1 MATSSFDADE
11 ATDEAGWPGVVGLI
25 AALLA
30 VMVAVEAADQAL
42 FDDRLQGNGIGPRRI
57 DRLDGVLWHPFL
69 HSGFDHLFSNA
80 APLAVMGWLVA
91 LRGHRFW
98 VAVTVGSTLL
108 GGGLVWLFAG
118 GTNHIGASGIVFGYF
133 GALMGAA
140 IKDRS
145 PVTLAPAL
153 VAIFLY
159 GTILAGLLP
168 LEGISWEG
176 HLAGLIVGTTL
187 ALRLLPD
194 PPPPPPD
201 YEILYPWELDEPWRT
216 DRGTGDDEHQRSD
229 EGGTGGNSESGD
241 TDPG

>member
-1 MATSSFDADE
+1 MSDPTIE
-11 ATDEAGWPGVVGLI
+11 GPTATDDAGWRATVVPIAFFIVLLVLVETIDQLI
-25 AALLA
+25 L
-30 VMVAVEAADQAL
+30 
-42 FDDRLQGNGIGPRRI
+42 DDRLQGNGIGPRQI
-57 DRLDGVLWHPFL
+57 TRLDGVLWHPFL

-80 APLAVMGWLVA
+80 APLVVMGFLVA
-91 LRGHRFW
+91 LRGRWFW
-98 VAVTVGSTLL
+98 WAVTLGSGVL
-108 GGGLVWLFAG
+108 GGFLVWLFAG
-118 GTNHIGASGIVFGYF
+118 GSNHIGASGIVFGYF

-176 HLAGLIVGTTL
+176 HLAGLVVGTTL

-201 YEILYPWELDEPWRT
+201 DEILYPWELDEPWRV
-216 DRGTGDDEHQRSD
+216 DDDQAEGDDGDEHGRP
-229 EGGTGGNSESGD
+229 SGSN
-241 TDPG
+241 

>member
-1 MATSSFDADE
+1 MA
-11 ATDEAGWPGVVGLI
+11 AGSIDDLGPTEEDGWRDVVVPI
-25 AALLA
+25 ALLLGL
-30 VMVAVEAADQAL
+30 MLAVETIDQFL
-42 FDDRLQGNGIGPRRI
+42 LGDRLQRNGIGPRRLPG
-57 DRLDGVLWHPFL
+57 LDGVLWHPFL

-91 LRGHRFW
+91 LRGRWFW
-98 VAVTVGSTLL
+98 RTVTIGSAV
-108 GGGLVWLFAG
+108 GGGFLVWLFAG

-194 PPPPPPD
+194 PPPPPAD
-201 YEILYPWELDEPWRT
+201 DEILYPWELDEPWRT
-216 DRGTGDDEHQRSD
+216 DGEPEDPSGQDSGADD
-229 EGGTGGNSESGD
+229 GGNSGAD
-241 TDPG
+241 GPAGN

>member
-1 MATSSFDADE
+1 MVGGRTDLPPEADE
-11 ATDEAGWPGVVGLI
+11 ASGWRVLVGPIL
-25 AALLA
+25 ALLA
-30 VMVAVEAADQAL
+30 ALVAVEVVDRFL
-42 FDDRLQGNGIGPRRI
+42 LDDRLQARGIGPRRLS
-57 DRLDGVLWHPFL
+57 RLDGVLWHPFL

-80 APLAVMGWLVA
+80 VPLAAMGFLVA
-91 LRGHRFW
+91 LRGRWFW
-98 VAVTVGSTLL
+98 LAVTAGSAII

-118 GTNHIGASGIVFGYF
+118 GSNHIGASGIVFGYF

-176 HLAGLIVGTTL
+176 HLAGLVVGTVL
-187 ALRLLPD
+187 ALRLLPA
-194 PPPPPPD
+194 PPPKPAED
-201 YEILYPWELDEPWRT
+201 DILYPWELDEPWRIDEDGETT
-216 DRGTGDDEHQRSD
+216 DGLGEA
-229 EGGTGGNSESGD
+229 
-241 TDPG
+241 

>member
-1 MATSSFDADE
+1 MATGSIDE
-11 ATDEAGWPGVVGLI
+11 LGSTEEDGWRDVVVPIAIFIGILI
-25 AALLA
+25 A
-30 VMVAVEAADQAL
+30 VETFDQFVL
-42 FDDRLQGNGIGPRRI
+42 GDRLQGNGIGPRRLTA
-57 DRLDGVLWHPFL
+57 LDGVIWHPFL

-91 LRGHRFW
+91 LRGRWFW
-98 VAVTVGSTLL
+98 WAVTIGSAI
-108 GGGLVWLFAG
+108 GGGFLVWLFAG

-140 IKDRS
+140 VKDRS

-176 HLAGLIVGTTL
+176 HLAGLIVGTTI
-187 ALRLLPD
+187 ALRLLPE
-194 PPPPPPD
+194 PPPPPAD
-201 YEILYPWELDEPWRT
+201 DDILYPWELDEPWRT
-216 DRGTGDDEHQRSD
+216 DPDPE
-229 EGGTGGNSESGD
+229 GGNSGADEP
-241 TDPG
+241 PGS